1 MDFSLAKQK
10 LDNNLLS
17 NLILIHGEE
26 KFYIEKYLSLIKEHY
41 NAQSFDE
48 YELSD
53 FEKIYSSSETIPMFT
68 DKRLILID
76 DVDLTKTGI
85 SKNKESIDNLL
96 PYIKDIPEY
105 TLIIMTSYGNV
116 FKSKFLKEIIN
127 YGSDIEFNK
136 LNRNQ
141 LKAYI
146 INYLKG
152 KKINNNIV
160 NIFIE
165 YSLYLI
171 KNSEKTLIDV
181 NNELDKFINLE
192 KDEITEHDLNS
203 LINQYDKN
211 IFDLTDSIASK
222 DLSKTIYYLNLL
234 INDTSDTFKAL
245 HMVIRLFRNLLYIK
259 ELLRLKVSQ
268 TEITKRVK
276 ISSYELNKVQ
286 SFVKNWRYDQ
296 LRFAIH
302 KMYEIETTLK
312 TNTLNSKYY
321 IENSICEILAKK

>member
-10 LDNNLLS
+10 LYNNLLS

-53 FEKIYSSSETIPMFT
+53 FEKIYSSSETIPMFS

-96 PYIKDIPEY
+96 PYIREIPEY

-181 NNELDKFINLE
+181 NNELDKFRNLE

>member
-26 KFYIEKYLSLIKEHY
+26 KFYIEKYLSLIKERY

-53 FEKIYSSSETIPMFT
+53 FEKIYSSSETIPMFS

-96 PYIKDIPEY
+96 PYIREIPEY

>member
-10 LDNNLLS
+10 LYNNLLS

-53 FEKIYSSSETIPMFT
+53 FEKIYSSSETIPMFS

-85 SKNKESIDNLL
+85 SKNKESIDKLL

>member
-17 NLILIHGEE
+17 NLVLIHGEE

-48 YELSD
+48 YHLSD
-53 FEKIYSSSETIPMFT
+53 FEKIYSSSETIPMFS

-76 DVDLTKTGI
+76 DVDLSKTGI
-85 SKNKESIDNLL
+85 SKNKDNIDKLML
-96 PYIKDIPEY
+96 YIKNIPEY
-105 TLIIMTSYGNV
+105 TLIIITSYGNV
-116 FKSKFLKEIIN
+116 FKSKLLKEIAH
-127 YGSDIEFNK
+127 YGADIEFNK

-141 LKAYI
+141 FKAYI

-152 KKINNNIV
+152 KKLNNNIV

-181 NNELDKFINLE
+181 NNELDKFKNLE
-192 KDEITEHDLNS
+192 KEEITEQDLNS

-211 IFDLTDSIASK
+211 IFDLTDSIAQK
-222 DLSKTIYYLNLL
+222 NLSETIYYLDLL
-234 INDTSDTFKAL
+234 INDTSDSFKTL
-245 HMVIRLFRNLLYIK
+245 HMIIRLFRNLLYLK
-259 ELLRLKVSQ
+259 ELLRLKVSPN
-268 TEITKRVK
+268 EITKKLK
-276 ISSYELNKVQ
+276 ISPYELNKIQ
-286 SFVKNWRYDQ
+286 NFVKNWRYDQ

-302 KMYEIETTLK
+302 KMYEVEITLK
-312 TNTLNSKYY
+312 SNTLNSKYY
-321 IENSICEILAKK
+321 IENSICDILAKK

>member
-26 KFYIEKYLSLIKEHY
+26 KFYIEKYLSLIKERY

-53 FEKIYSSSETIPMFT
+53 FEKIYSSSETIPMFS

-96 PYIKDIPEY
+96 PYIREIPEY

-181 NNELDKFINLE
+181 NNELDKFRNLE

>member
-53 FEKIYSSSETIPMFT
+53 FEKIYSSSETIPMFS

-234 INDTSDTFKAL
+234 INDTSDTFKTL
-245 HMVIRLFRNLLYIK
+245 HMVIRLFRNLYIK

-286 SFVKNWRYDQ
+286 TFVKNWRYDQ

>member
-26 KFYIEKYLSLIKEHY
+26 KFYIEKYLSLIKERY

-53 FEKIYSSSETIPMFT
+53 FEKIYSSSETIPMFS

-152 KKINNNIV
+152 KKIV

>member
-41 NAQSFDE
+41 KAQSFDE
-48 YELSD
+48 YEISD
-53 FEKIYSSSETIPMFT
+53 FEKIYSSSETIPMFS

-96 PYIKDIPEY
+96 PYIREIPEY

-160 NIFIE
+160 NVFIE

>member
-1 MDFSLAKQK
+1 MDFLLAKQK

-53 FEKIYSSSETIPMFT
+53 FEKIYSSSETIPMFS

-85 SKNKESIDNLL
+85 SKNKESIDKLL

-116 FKSKFLKEIIN
+116 FKSKFLKEITK

>member
-26 KFYIEKYLSLIKEHY
+26 KFYIEKYLSLIKERY

-53 FEKIYSSSETIPMFT
+53 FEKIYSSSETIPMFS

-268 TEITKRVK
+268 NEIIKRVK

-296 LRFAIH
+296 LRLAIH

>member
-26 KFYIEKYLSLIKEHY
+26 KFYIEKYLSLIKERY

-53 FEKIYSSSETIPMFT
+53 FEKIYSSSETIPMFS

-116 FKSKFLKEIIN
+116 FKSKFLKEITK

>member
-10 LDNNLLS
+10 LYNNLLS

-53 FEKIYSSSETIPMFT
+53 FEKIYSSSETIPMFS

-85 SKNKESIDNLL
+85 SKNKESIDKLL

-181 NNELDKFINLE
+181 NNELDKFRNLE

>member
-17 NLILIHGEE
+17 NLVLIHGEE

-48 YELSD
+48 YDLSD
-53 FEKIYSSSETIPMFT
+53 FEKIYSSSETIPMFS

-76 DVDLTKTGI
+76 DVDLSKTGI
-85 SKNKESIDNLL
+85 SKNKDNIDKLM
-96 PYIKDIPEY
+96 PYIKNIPEY
-105 TLIIMTSYGNV
+105 TLIIITSYGNV
-116 FKSKFLKEIIN
+116 FKSKLLKEITH
-127 YGSDIEFNK
+127 YGADIEFNK

-141 LKAYI
+141 FKAYI

-152 KKINNNIV
+152 KKLNNNIV

-181 NNELDKFINLE
+181 NNELDKFKNLE
-192 KDEITEHDLNS
+192 KEEITEQDLNS

-211 IFDLTDSIASK
+211 IFDLTDSIAQK
-222 DLSKTIYYLNLL
+222 NLSETIYYLHLL
-234 INDTSDTFKAL
+234 INDTSDSFKTL
-245 HMVIRLFRNLLYIK
+245 HMIIRLFRNLLYLK
-259 ELLRLKVSQ
+259 ELLRLKVSPN
-268 TEITKRVK
+268 EITKKLK
-276 ISSYELNKVQ
+276 ISPYELNKIQ
-286 SFVKNWRYDQ
+286 NFVKNWRYDQ

-302 KMYEIETTLK
+302 KMYEVEITLK
-312 TNTLNSKYY
+312 SNTLNSKYY
-321 IENSICEILAKK
+321 IENSICDILAKK

>member
-10 LDNNLLS
+10 LYNNLLS

-53 FEKIYSSSETIPMFT
+53 FEKIYSSSETIPMFS

-96 PYIKDIPEY
+96 PYIREIPEY

-160 NIFIE
+160 NVFIE

-181 NNELDKFINLE
+181 NNELDKFRNLE
-192 KDEITEHDLNS
+192 KYEITEHDLNS

-296 LRFAIH
+296 LRFAFH

>member
-26 KFYIEKYLSLIKEHY
+26 KFYIEKYLSLIKERY

-53 FEKIYSSSETIPMFT
+53 FEKIYSSSETIPMFS